1 MFAILANCQTQNK
14 CLSLSIPTPRV
25 PTRTRTN
32 KRSAEGGICLV
43 KSARHARISC
53 YMSYTKSLIQFLLA
67 HSLNFSCPKSLIQF
81 SVFCTYTNRLLAYQ
95 ISYRLSSSSLFGQE
109 QGIKYPAGII
119 VFCLVVSN
127 LYCIRSS
134 FSSFIHSTPT
144 NP

>member
-1 MFAILANCQTQNK
+1 MIRLDAL
-14 CLSLSIPTPRV
+14 LWV
-25 PTRTRTN
+25 
-32 KRSAEGGICLV
+32 
-43 KSARHARISC
+43 HA
-53 YMSYTKSLIQFLLA
+53 SYTKSLSQFFIVLVNYCTYTKSLTQFLLA